1 MKNPPSR
8 FSTGLTRRS
17 PLWRAKAGRSV
28 MVARV
33 FWEDLVRVR
42 LSAPRPIKELKIMIT
57 VKNEGIILEK
67 TNLGFEN
74 KGVFNPAC
82 IQTDGIT
89 HMFYRA
95 SNHNEVSS
103 IGYCQLKDN
112 KVVKRLKKPVLFPE
126 YDYEK
131 KGVEDPRITLLEGTY
146 YLFYTAYDGKNALI
160 SYATSK
166 DLVHFTKQGLI
177 SPKISYDEAEDIFRE
192 SKVRERY
199 TMFEMFYKERKG
211 KDILLFEKDASLFP
225 QKFNQKFALLH
236 RILPGIQI
244 VYFNNFSELTEDRWR
259 DYFKNLGDFIVL
271 DPLFWFENRNIGG
284 GCPPI
289 ETKDGWLII
298 YHAVEDTPFGKI
310 YHASAALLD
319 LKNPLKVLGRL
330 KEPLFSPKASWEKS
344 GVTNNVVFPTGAVVR
359 DKRLYIYYGAADKLI
374 AARSIDLAELLT
386 ELKKSSLKL

>member
-1 MKNPPSR
+1 
-8 FSTGLTRRS
+8 
-17 PLWRAKAGRSV
+17 
-28 MVARV
+28 
-33 FWEDLVRVR
+33 
-42 LSAPRPIKELKIMIT
+42 MII
-57 VKNEGIILEK
+57 VKNEGVILEK
-67 TNLGFEN
+67 TNLKFEN
-74 KGVFNPAC
+74 KAVLNPAC
-82 IQTDGIT
+82 IQVKDIT

-95 SNHNEVSS
+95 INHQDISS
-103 IGYCQLKDN
+103 IGYCQLKNN
-112 KVVKRLKKPVLFPE
+112 KIIKRFKKPILFPE

-131 KGVEDPRITLLEGTY
+131 KGVEDPRITFLEGTY
-146 YLFYTAYDGKNALI
+146 YLLYTAHDGKNALI
-160 SYATSK
+160 AYATSR

-199 TMFEMFYKERKG
+199 LMFETFYKEKEG

-225 QKFNQKFALLH
+225 KKINHKFALFH

-244 VYFNNFSELTEDRWR
+244 IYFDNFPELTENCWR

-298 YHAVEDTPFGKI
+298 YHAVEDTPIGKI
-310 YHASAALLD
+310 YHATAALLD

-330 KEPLFSPKASWEKS
+330 KEPLFSPKAPWEKS
-344 GVTNNVVFPTGAVVR
+344 GVTNNVVFPTGAVVKN
-359 DKRLYIYYGAADKLI
+359 KRLYIYYGAADKLI
-374 AARSIDLAELLT
+374 AAKSVDLAELLI
-386 ELKKSSLKL
+386 ELKK

>member
-1 MKNPPSR
+1 
-8 FSTGLTRRS
+8 
-17 PLWRAKAGRSV
+17 
-28 MVARV
+28 
-33 FWEDLVRVR
+33 
-42 LSAPRPIKELKIMIT
+42 MIA

-67 TNLGFEN
+67 TNLAFEN
-74 KGVFNPAC
+74 QGVLNPAC
-82 IQTDGIT
+82 IQMDDIT

-95 SNHNEVSS
+95 INHNDISS

-112 KVVKRLKKPVLFPE
+112 KVVKRLKEPVLFPE

-146 YLFYTAYDGKNALI
+146 YLLYTAYDGKNALI
-160 SYATSK
+160 AYATSK
-166 DLVHFTKQGLI
+166 DLVHFIKQGLI
-177 SPKISYDEAEDIFRE
+177 SPKISYDEAEDIFRG
-192 SKVRERY
+192 SNVRERY

-211 KDILLFEKDASLFP
+211 ENILLFEKDASLFP
-225 QKFNQKFALLH
+225 QKFNHKFALLH

-244 VYFNNFSELTEDRWR
+244 VYFNKFCELNKDRWR

-310 YHASAALLD
+310 YHAAAALLD

-330 KEPLFSPKASWEKS
+330 TEPLFSPKASWEKN
-344 GVTNNVVFPTGAVVR
+344 GVTNSVVFPTGAVVR

-374 AARSIDLAELLT
+374 AARSVDLTELLT
-386 ELKKSSLKL
+386 ELKNPPLKL